1 MNATEKYLQYR
12 LQIRNGDI
20 ILIRGNSLLAKAINW
35 GDAKNGVNAYFNHAL
50 VVMKEDDRLLAL
62 ESEAHGVRPDFLSE
76 VVRSSI
82 DFTILHPLVEKQRID
97 DAVNAAFDEGA
108 AGIPYNYAMLPKV
121 LLYRKLGLNLAKLG
135 DNNHR
140 EICSVFA
147 AWTYGSLL
155 PLTCYAKDR
164 IGQDFI
170 TPQDMIRWL
179 DPKEVQQIGAEAL
192 DQ

>member
-12 LQIRNGDI
+12 LQISNGDI
-20 ILIRGNSLLAKAINW
+20 ILIRRNSLLARAINW
-35 GDAKNGVNAYFNHAL
+35 GDAKNGVNAYFDHAL
-50 VVMKEDDRLLAL
+50 VVMKEGDRLLAL

-82 DFTILHPLVEKQRID
+82 DFTILHPLVDKQRID

-140 EICSVFA
+140 DICSVFA
-147 AWTYGSLL
+147 AWTYGGLV
-155 PLTCYAKDR
+155 PLTCYSKSK
-164 IGQDFI
+164 INQPFI
-170 TPQDMIRWL
+170 TPQDLIRFL
-179 DPKEVQQIGAEAL
+179 DADQITLIANEKL
-192 DQ
+192 D